1 MASGPRRGN
10 VPGSMSIVN
19 RLAQLNVALALCVAG
34 MIRLSMSFS
43 DTQSD
48 RPDPLAV
55 LGFFVA
61 MAAALVLVFFVR
73 KQIHLFRRKW
83 QRVASA
89 LITFGLQLAVL
100 EVLIL
105 VVAE

>member
-1 MASGPRRGN
+1 MASGPRRRYN
-10 VPGSMSIVN
+10 PGSLSIVN
-19 RLAQLNVALALCVAG
+19 RLAQLNVALAVSVAG

-55 LGFFVA
+55 LGFFLA
-61 MAAALVLVFFVR
+61 ITIAGVLVFFIR
-73 KQIHLFRRKW
+73 KQIHLLKRKW
-83 QRVASA
+83 HRIAAA
-89 LITFGLQLAVL
+89 LITFGVQLALL
-100 EVLIL
+100 EILIL